1 VPDSFFYIRKYS
13 IRSMAKTALKAEV
26 FQLFQELIL
35 DHKLS
40 RQDDS
45 IASRYVKSI
54 ALLLQKEPANQK
66 LIFFQQLS
74 QLLSSKHF
82 PLLKVESVLLLYNKW
97 RRHPIIFDE
106 IKLLQVKVKSKLE
119 SEEFW
124 KRFFLH
130 NAADKPAPNDQ
141 KARIQLLICVLNE
154 VDLSTDQFEKYGIVW
169 ESLLRLQI
177 QVQNHDALKHYLKKD
192 PTHVFHTMKHVL
204 KRSVAAGID
213 PFDVSV
219 IISRHFFQ
227 LDPNMAWFNGAA
239 SFYQIME
246 DKLPSNYMTLLL
258 RRFVGK
264 FMIIYRANPTL
275 FNSLLN
281 DDAKT
286 LNENSLIQAL
296 FTNFMISGAM
306 VRNFFRDTI
315 NEHELE
321 WFLSELKGTSFLKA
335 SPLPLTLT
343 NKAAHHF
350 RLLSYEFDL
359 NVTKSLVFSS
369 IDTQINDHNF
379 AYTVAAALRNND
391 NLDFWVQTMVLLHKK
406 GLEAA
411 RVMELMDYINTKVF
425 VEQEALDLK
434 HKSLLRLLN
443 EMETW
448 HAELRNISVLN
459 KAHPYNTLTKLDIP
473 IFEMEW
479 EQRHYVIKQLRK
491 ALELFHEGRL
501 LSHCVFSYRARCFRG
516 ESYIFSLRLKEEDD
530 QETPLVTIEIVNGEV
545 FQARGKFNRD
555 PKPEEQRIIRAWAA
569 ANKFSY

>member
-1 VPDSFFYIRKYS
+1 
-13 IRSMAKTALKAEV
+13 MAKTALKAEV

-45 IASRYVKSI
+45 LASRYVHSI
-54 ALLLQKEPANQK
+54 GLLLQKEPAGQRLLFFQK
-66 LIFFQQLS
+66 LS
-74 QLLSSKHF
+74 ELLSAKHF
-82 PLLKVESVLLLYNKW
+82 PLLKVESVMLLYNKW
-97 RRHPIIFDE
+97 RRHTAIFDDM
-106 IKLLQVKVKSKLE
+106 KLLQVKVKTKLD

-124 KRFFLH
+124 KRFLMH
-130 NAADKPAPNDQ
+130 NAADKAAPNVQ
-141 KARIQLLICVLNE
+141 KARIQLLVCVLNE
-154 VDLSTDQFEKYGIVW
+154 VNFTTDQLEKYGIVF
-169 ESLLRLQI
+169 EALLRLQI
-177 QVQNHDALKHYLKKD
+177 QVQHHAALSHYLKKE
-192 PTHVFHTMKHVL
+192 PTHVFHTMTHVI
-204 KRSVAAGID
+204 KRAIALNMA
-213 PFDVSV
+213 PFDVSLV
-219 IISRHFFQ
+219 ISRHFFQ
-227 LDPNMAWFNGAA
+227 LDPNMAWFDGAA
-239 SFYQIME
+239 GFFQVME

-258 RRFVGK
+258 RSFVGK
-264 FMIIYRANPTL
+264 IMFVYRANATL
-275 FNSLLN
+275 F
-281 DDAKT
+281 DALPAYDEES
-286 LNENSLIQAL
+286 LNENSLLQAL
-296 FTNFMISGAM
+296 FANFMISGSL
-306 VRNFFRDTI
+306 VRNYFRDSLTE
-315 NEHELE
+315 NELD
-321 WFLSELKGTSFLKA
+321 WFLSELKGTSFLNA

-343 NKAAHHF
+343 RKAAHHF
-350 RLLSYEFDL
+350 RLLPYEFDL
-359 NVTKSLVFSS
+359 HITKSLVFSS

-425 VEQEALDLK
+425 IEQEALDLK

-459 KAHPYNTLTKLDIP
+459 KAHPYNTLAKLDIP

-530 QETPLVTIEIVNGEV
+530 QETPLVTIEIVNDEV

-569 ANKFSY
+569 ANEFSY